1 MSYWQE
7 TKDHVNKVMLATF
20 LKGRPLVDPVS
31 VIWNNNLPGCMD
43 KVMRHV
49 AVYGHD
55 ESISE
60 SVEAV
65 REACKVLDKKGFL
78 NE

>member
-7 TKDHVNKVMLATF
+7 TKDHVNKIMLATF
-20 LKGRPLVDPVS
+20 FKHRPLVDPVS
-31 VIWNNNLPGCMD
+31 AIYNNNLPGAMD

-49 AVYGHD
+49 MVYGYD

-60 SVEAV
+60 HVEAV
-65 REACKVLDKKGFL
+65 REACKVLDTKGFL
-78 NE
+78 GE